1 MCHFPPVAPGTP
13 LSAPRTD
20 RVCRESVQMLLEGL
34 FVARWSWRGVSPL
47 LDSDESRV
55 INTGA
60 PDGEAD
66 GIAHR
71 DRRAQVRRRCAE
83 ARRPRGQ
90 EATDLLVRDHHEV
103 RVDGTH

>member
-1 MCHFPPVAPGTP
+1 
-13 LSAPRTD
+13 
-20 RVCRESVQMLLEGL
+20 MLLEGL

-47 LDSDESRV
+47 LDRDESRV

-71 DRRAQVRRRCAE
+71 DRRAKVRRRCAE

-103 RVDGTH
+103 RVDGTHYSVPAPVMFQFS